1 MSAKEMFEKLGYE
14 YNYDDGFIEYEK
26 QEKCEYSNKIH
37 CRKISFDKSIVQ
49 QDMSIHEWYRDL
61 ETNKYISNE
70 YDMSTFTRDEL
81 QAINQQVKELGWLDE

>member
-37 CRKISFDKSIVQ
+37 CRKISFDK
-49 QDMSIHEWYRDL
+49 E
-61 ETNKYISNE
+61 EEYI
-70 YDMSTFTRDEL
+70 Y
-81 QAINQQVKELGWLDE
+81 